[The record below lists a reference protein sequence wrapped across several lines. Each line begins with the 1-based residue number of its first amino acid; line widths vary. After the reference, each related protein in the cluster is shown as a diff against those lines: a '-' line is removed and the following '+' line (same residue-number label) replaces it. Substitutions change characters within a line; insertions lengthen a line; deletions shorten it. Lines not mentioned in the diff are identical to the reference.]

1 MPDSDD
7 YREACEQAQKAL
19 IEAHLAG
26 FGSPELKYALA
37 LLSDV
42 LAEEASNDTD

>member
-7 YREACEQAQKAL
+7 LKEACEQAQKVL
-19 IEAHLAG
+19 IEAQLAG

-37 LLSDV
+37 LLADTQT
-42 LAEEASNDTD
+42 AEQSTETD